1 MSTTIIPEVRVFNYE
16 AMFLLSQGQAADFGA
31 AIAHIK
37 EGLERS
43 GGTIIAM
50 KKWDERRL
58 AYEINK
64 NKRGVYILCY
74 FSLNA
79 RKMVEI
85 ERFFNL
91 SEKVMRH
98 LIVRV
103 DHLSEDEM
111 KATDGQKELETE
123 AKLRAERPVRPE
135 GEGTAVGTPASAQ
148 GQPPAAAA
156 PAAAP
161 AAPATGA

>member
-1 MSTTIIPEVRVFNYE
+1 MSTTITPEVRTFNYE
-16 AMFLLSQGQAADFGA
+16 AMFLLSQSQAADFGA

-37 EGLERS
+37 DGLERS
-43 GGTIIAM
+43 GAQIIAM

-74 FSLNA
+74 FSCNA

-98 LIVRV
+98 LMVRV
-103 DHLSEDEM
+103 DHLSLDEM
-111 KATDGQKELETE
+111 QAADGQKELETE
-123 AKLRAERPVRPE
+123 AKLRAERPARPE
-135 GEGTAVGTPASAQ
+135 GEA
-148 GQPPAAAA
+148 PAAAA

-161 AAPATGA
+161 APAAPATGA

>member
-1 MSTTIIPEVRVFNYE
+1 MSTITPEIRTFNYE
-16 AMFLLSQGQAADFGA
+16 AMFLLSQSQAADFGA

-37 EGLERS
+37 EGIERS
-43 GGTIIAM
+43 GGSIIAM

-58 AYEINK
+58 AYEIHK
-64 NKRGVYILCY
+64 NKRGVYILAY
-74 FSLNA
+74 FSINA

-98 LIVRV
+98 LMVRV
-103 DHLSEDEM
+103 DHLSIDEM
-111 KATDGQKELETE
+111 KAADGQKELETE
-123 AKLRAERPVRPE
+123 AKLRAERPAGRE
-135 GEGTAVGTPASAQ
+135 GEGTAVGTPA
-148 GQPPAAAA
+148 GAA